1 MNIEPTTTRDLA
13 RAIVV
18 REVGLSPAPA
28 EVADADERIV
38 ARLVA
43 YLGRWI
49 GLDGCGVLLGTAL
62 HRASIDWPIFARV
75 RCRTRAAPHLDGL
88 DAHFYGLD
96 GAEAAEATV
105 VWLAEFMDLLGG
117 TIGADLA
124 RRLIV
129 KAVEPEN
136 AKSDESSGRRH
147 DW

>member
-1 MNIEPTTTRDLA
+1 MNIEPNAMRDLA
-13 RAIVV
+13 RTIVA
-18 REVGLSPAPA
+18 REAGPSPAPA
-28 EVADADERIV
+28 EVADAAERIV

-62 HRASIDWPIFARV
+62 HRASVDWPFLAPV

-88 DAHFYGLD
+88 DTHFEGRD
-96 GAEAAEATV
+96 GADAAEATV
-105 VWLAEFMDLLGG
+105 GLLAEFMDLLAG

-124 RRLIV
+124 RRLVV
-129 KAVEPEN
+129 KAVESES
-136 AKSDESSGRRH
+136 AKPDESSGRRH